1 MSISYQ
7 NALPLV
13 FDLGRHRDY
22 IPLIDDLGSQ
32 SNKNNVKI
40 RSMIRSMKSFKTTEK
55 RTKKTWH

>member
-40 RSMIRSMKSFKTTEK
+40 RSMT
-55 RTKKTWH
+55 